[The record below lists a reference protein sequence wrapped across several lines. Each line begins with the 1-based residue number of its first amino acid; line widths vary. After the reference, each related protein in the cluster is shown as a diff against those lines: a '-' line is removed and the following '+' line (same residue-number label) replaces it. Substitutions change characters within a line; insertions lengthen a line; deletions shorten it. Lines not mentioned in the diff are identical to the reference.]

1 LNDTRQSAIA
11 YSAVEIYSARLD
23 PDAARLEVLHRLL
36 SPEERERAARFY
48 FPIHRQHFIACRGML
63 REILAGYLE
72 MAPAAV
78 RFSYNA
84 YGKPAVLDS
93 HCRFN
98 VSHSGGWALFAV
110 TEGREVGID
119 IERIEARVAQEQ
131 IPERFF
137 SAWEV
142 AQLRALP
149 VEQQTEAFFRCWTR
163 KEAYIKARGLGLSLP
178 LDSFDVSL
186 APGEPA
192 ALLRGAGNYSLQEL
206 AAPEGFAAAV
216 AAEGTDWE
224 VTLRGM
230 VG

>member
-1 LNDTRQSAIA
+1 MGT
-11 YSAVEIYSARLD
+11 AVHVYSARLE
-23 PDAARLEVLHRLL
+23 PDSARLACLNEGLA
-36 SPEERERAARFY
+36 PEEHERAARFH
-48 FPIHRQHFIACRGML
+48 FPIHRRHFIACRGML

-72 MAPAAV
+72 MVPAAV

-93 HCRFN
+93 GLRFN
-98 VSHSGGWALFAV
+98 LSHSGGWALFAV

-137 SAWEV
+137 SSCEV

-149 VEQQTEAFFRCWTR
+149 LEQQTDAFFRCWTR

-206 AAPEGFAAAV
+206 PAPEGFAAAV
-216 AAEGTDWE
+216 AAEGTNWE
-224 VTLRGM
+224 VTLHGM
-230 VG
+230 VS

>member
-1 LNDTRQSAIA
+1 
-11 YSAVEIYSARLD
+11 
-23 PDAARLEVLHRLL
+23 
-36 SPEERERAARFY
+36 
-48 FPIHRQHFIACRGML
+48 ML
-63 REILAGYLE
+63 REILSGYLE
-72 MAPAAV
+72 TTPAQV

-84 YGKPAVLDS
+84 YGKPAVQDS
-93 HCRFN
+93 RVRFN

-110 TEGREVGID
+110 TERREVGID
-119 IERIEARVAQEQ
+119 IERIDARVAQEQ

-137 SAWEV
+137 SAWEA

-149 VEQQTEAFFRCWTR
+149 VAQQTDAFFRCWTR

-192 ALLRGAGNYSLQEL
+192 ALLRGAGNYALQEL
-206 AAPEGFAAAV
+206 PAPEGFAAAI

-224 VTLRGM
+224 VTLREMGC
-230 VG
+230 GIW